1 MLDDIQQHC
10 KNRKILV
17 GINELSLSL
26 FKQAILVKQNSKRKR
41 TKPQILFY
49 SNQTRF
55 YLSIESEYQL
65 NDEIDYIEFSE
76 KLIQIQT
83 TRNNLI
89 VIALN

>member
-1 MLDDIQQHC
+1 MLDDIQKHC
-10 KNRKILV
+10 KNRKISI

-26 FKQAILVKQNSKRKR
+26 FKPAILVKQNSKRKR
-41 TKPQILFY
+41 TKPLVLFY

-65 NDEIDYIEFSE
+65 NEEIDYIEFSE